1 MWREMDTDSGSLPDR
16 PLAIRGGEAAPVVE
30 VKAGAGAPARED
42 YDLWQQQ
49 IRGGSHDRP
58 DEF

>member
-1 MWREMDTDSGSLPDR
+1 MDTDSGSLPNR
-16 PLAIRGGEAAPVVE
+16 PLVIRGGEAAPVVE